1 MPTAIERIPLI
12 GGKDVEA
19 AMKEGME
26 KQAKSAFLDEQY
38 FTTMRVCALAVFDKI
53 KARFGMRELIQN
65 WKDFVIWALLMA
77 AAAAKD
83 TVAPVRKVE
92 NGLEWY
98 HKKELILGI
107 YFTATGVEL
116 LQPGGPISLDAAS
129 SGTQSKDKVAGVA
142 GGFGDGMK
150 TAILWLI
157 MFGYVVT
164 FKFRDYDEQHPNRM
178 LVWEWRA
185 EVPCKDPVKG
195 KFSEPHLVYDIY
207 HAENDCKSRGNM
219 PTMVTSVCLSDAT
232 RPEEHE
238 MAVKKLHK
246 AAADSLSCFQELM
259 FRMIADPKGR
269 TVTITD
275 SNGKHPVGSWRHTDC
290 FESVV
295 DEIPMASGPAYP
307 VSAKAER
314 AQVRTIAGGCWYPL
328 QTVSANNTPRSVCID
343 IPGNGM
349 GTEST
354 EKLFNDQMR
363 KACDSNMRTIVLAQ
377 FDAFW
382 AEIESGNRNL
392 EKQLVK
398 FFMPLL
404 RGGKSLMMN
413 GKNVPG
419 VFICITQCPTRSS
432 RVCTLLLTDV
442 LAGDKPS
449 AKKLASARVQARNAT
464 LACSSSGMEK
474 ASYLKHIID
483 GGSVV
488 QIDLK
493 VANPSI
499 FKVAPIEI
507 LEQKAA
513 GKAIEEARKKRS
525 PIARFMLK
533 VLDKAVKY
541 IAGDEQVL
549 VMRITSDV
557 SNYTPHNFLFKF
569 SDLTAIVYH
578 LDPRIPDGIETIEA
592 IHCHFRWSDEVV
604 TRASQLY
611 LQLMSNSVKG
621 KILENRIATAI
632 EKARRNAR
640 FDVGS
645 DEEEEDEDEAKKRKK
660 KEEKEEKEDSGDE
673 SDSSTSSKS
682 SSSSEL
688 CKPSKKPRKEEKE
701 ASTSVGP
708 LKYDKDEP
716 IVATR
721 VHGSAPM
728 PGLKSV
734 GSDGSSSGQTR
745 TPGTHAPDLLPTLGV
760 KQTFAENL
768 CYFVASDREPP
779 PELTEEMK
787 RRKEIFEEARS
798 IVFSARDFGNAKVFP
813 SWTPDPCDWFGMYYP
828 DSNMA
833 LINLAADGIEMW
845 HMLDVMCHELAHIK
859 YSAHDVRF
867 MDEMEKNSAAV
878 MRQLILRGGIPR
890 GGKR

>member
-19 AMKEGME
+19 AVKEAME
-26 KQAKSAFLDEQY
+26 KQAKSAFLDKQY
-38 FTTMRVCALAVFDKI
+38 FTTMRVCALAAFDKI

-65 WKDFVIWALLMA
+65 WKDFVIRALMMA

-98 HKKELILGI
+98 HKKELILGF
-107 YFTATGVEL
+107 YFTATGVDL

-164 FKFRDYDEQHPNRM
+164 FKFRDYDENHPNRM

-185 EVPCKDPVKG
+185 EVPCKDPIRG
-195 KFSEPHLVYDIY
+195 KFSEQHLVYEVY
-207 HAENDCKSRGNM
+207 HAENDCKARGNM

-232 RPEEHE
+232 PPEEHE

-290 FESVV
+290 FEPVV
-295 DEIPMASGPAYP
+295 DEIAPGYP
-307 VSAKAER
+307 VSAKAR
-314 AQVRTIAGGCWYPL
+314 CAQVRTIAGGCWYPL
-328 QTVSANNTPRSVCID
+328 EAMSANNTPQSVCID

-349 GTEST
+349 RNEDVYTVYT
-354 EKLFNDQMR
+354 VFNGPLR
-363 KACDSNMRTIVLAQ
+363 EVCDSNMRTIVLAQ

-382 AEIESGNRNL
+382 AAVESGNRDL

-413 GKNVPG
+413 GKGVPG

-432 RVCTLLLTDV
+432 RVCTLLLTHV
-442 LAGDKPS
+442 LAGDRPS
-449 AKKLASARVQARNAT
+449 AKKLASARDQARNAT
-464 LACSSSGMEK
+464 LACSSSGVEK
-474 ASYLKHIID
+474 ASYLKDIID

-488 QIDLK
+488 KIDLA

-513 GKAIEEARKKRS
+513 VKAIEESRKKRS
-525 PIARFMLK
+525 PKARFMPK

-541 IAGDEQVL
+541 IAGDERVL

-557 SNYTPHNFLFKF
+557 SGHKPYNFLFKF

-604 TRASQLY
+604 TRASHLY

-621 KILENRIATAI
+621 KIIKDRIQIAI

-645 DEEEEDEDEAKKRKK
+645 DEEEEEDEAKKRKK
-660 KEEKEEKEDSGDE
+660 KEEEEDSGDE

-688 CKPSKKPRKEEKE
+688 LQPSKKPRKEEKGV
-701 ASTSVGP
+701 STSVGP

-716 IVATR
+716 IVAPR

-734 GSDGSSSGQTR
+734 GSGSSSAPTR
-745 TPGTHAPDLLPTLGV
+745 TPGTHAPDLLATIGV
-760 KQTFAENL
+760 KQTFAEHL
-768 CYFVASDREPP
+768 GYFVASDRQPP
-779 PELTEEMK
+779 LELTQEMK

-798 IVFSARDFGNAKVFP
+798 IALSARDFGNVKAFP

-890 GGKR
+890 GGAR